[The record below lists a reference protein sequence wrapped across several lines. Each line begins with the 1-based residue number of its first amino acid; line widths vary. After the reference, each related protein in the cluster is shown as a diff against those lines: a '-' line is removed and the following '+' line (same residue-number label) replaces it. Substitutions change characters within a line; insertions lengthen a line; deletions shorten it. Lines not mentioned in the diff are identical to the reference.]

1 MEFCTQPSA
10 KDRTMNFSFVTT
22 EIHNKLIN
30 SSDPQIREIGKLM
43 QNMMKVMQSE
53 MDTLKHQV
61 AELRSQQRR

>member
-1 MEFCTQPSA
+1 
-10 KDRTMNFSFVTT
+10 MNFSFVTT